1 MTQDDIVEMAKP
13 FLWGGNVVE
22 GWTFSSYEQLETFAK
37 LVAKHTLMNIDPSKF
52 ISWQEGFEA
61 GRFAEREA
69 CAKIGDGFH
78 DDEANCGDLLKSKSK
93 NTRNKNANK

>member
-1 MTQDDIVEMAKP
+1 LKEDEIIELARQAGVRDSLEYDHMECDAK
-13 FLWGGNVVE
+13 
-22 GWTFSSYEQLETFAK
+22 SLEAFAK

-78 DDEANCGDLLKSKSK
+78 DDEANCGDLIRAKGK
-93 NTRNKNANK
+93 A